1 MLRQGLGVDDSGDGS
16 AGVWGDYDRDGD
28 LDLYVTNFG
37 EPNRLYR
44 NDGTGF
50 TDVAP
55 GMGVDDSGDGYGA
68 AWGDYDRDGDLDLYV
83 ANFGPNRF
91 YQNNGSRFSE
101 LADSLGLGDTES
113 GFNPRGVIMT
123 TMAISICFWQIAVP
137 TRLFRNDGRTLR
149 VRRKYF

>member
-1 MLRQGLGVDDSGDGS
+1 MVTLI
-16 AGVWGDYDRDGD
+16 
-28 LDLYVTNFG
+28 LYVTNFG

-44 NDGTGF
+44 NDGAGF

-55 GMGVDDSGDGYGA
+55 AMGVDDSGDGYGA

-91 YQNNGSRFSE
+91 YQNDGSRFSE

-113 GFNPRGVIMT
+113 GIQPAWGDYDNDGDLDLFLANSGPN
-123 TMAISICFWQIAVP
+123 C
-137 TRLFRNDGRTLR
+137 LFRNDGARFASVENIFNPIDEGPSFGAGVGRL
-149 VRRKYF
+149 